1 MKNKYNFLIYLS
13 SFALVIFIIFLWLM
27 YKHTDNYDYQP
38 SPTKRD
44 QAYIQYFSKNL
55 DNLKIE
61 GNDSLSVAVET
72 IRNNQLY
79 IIDQQDRLINDFR
92 QEMNNNINKINTWLA
107 YGIGIIGLLG
117 VFIPLAIQIKFNSDE
132 EEISKERKEEFS
144 KMKEDFEKL
153 KIKIEQQVKLQNHS
167 IQKSMREL
175 VNDFTKKFDEEKN
188 KLNKEAQLH
197 RIWSRFMSFSCCLDN
212 LGLKDLSEKNELLKY
227 TWNKSIESLSDIL
240 AETCGKTDVNI
251 QDRVA
256 LVMSLVMLNSM
267 ISLLRNSPNIE
278 IYRQY
283 DEIGDEVRT
292 ILHQMIPAI
301 DNHAIILGVSEQLK
315 TLNSHLMGL
324 TLPEIK
330 ES

>member
-1 MKNKYNFLIYLS
+1 MKNKYDFLIYLS
-13 SFALVIFIIFLWLM
+13 SGALVLFIAFLWIM
-27 YKHTDNYDYQP
+27 YDYTYKNDYPP

-44 QAYIQYFSKNL
+44 HTYVQYLSKKL
-55 DNLKIE
+55 DTVKIE
-61 GNDSLSVAVET
+61 GKDSLSMAVET
-72 IRNNQLY
+72 IRNNQLH

-132 EEISKERKEEFS
+132 QEISKERKEEFS

-153 KIKIEQQVKLQNHS
+153 KIKIEQQAMLQNQK
-167 IQKSMREL
+167 IQTIMRDQTE
-175 VNDFTKKFDEEKN
+175 VFTNKFNEESN
-188 KLNKEAQLH
+188 KLNNEAQLH
-197 RIWSRFMSFSCCLDN
+197 RMWSRFMSFSCCLDN
-212 LGLKDLSEKNELLKY
+212 LGLKDLSEKNELLRY
-227 TWNKSIESLSDIL
+227 AWNKSIESLSDIL
-240 AETCGKTDVNI
+240 TETCEKKDVGI

-267 ISLLRNSPNIE
+267 ISSLRNSPDME

-283 DEIGDEVRT
+283 DEIGDEVRK
-292 ILHQMIPAI
+292 ILHQIIPAI
-301 DNHAIILGVSEQLK
+301 DNHAIILGVSDQLK
-315 TLNSHLMGL
+315 ALNSHLM
-324 TLPEIK
+324 TLPRPEIK